1 MPKSWLRSKGDRR
14 KKRAKDEYFMGL
26 EPKSLNQS
34 MVRLQIEGGSYPN
47 QRQARTWLTVRQN
60 QLSQTIQ
67 RIHRFGGKILAVE
80 QVEVLSPLAID
91 ASPREDRGSSDSFE
105 SVENRESSS
114 DRQVD
119 RSSEPPES
127 PDPDPSDPPVI
138 PESRNSKPLA
148 VEKSTTRSPVYSL
161 FPGRKVNPS
170 RIKPVRRQH
179 LKPTKP
185 HQKPFRHR
193 QLSRAKQRRLFFR
206 SQPLKRGRR
215 RY

>member
-1 MPKSWLRSKGDRR
+1 
-14 KKRAKDEYFMGL
+14 MGL

-67 RIHRFGGKILAVE
+67 RIHRCGGKILAVE
-80 QVEVLSPLAID
+80 QVEVLSPLEID
-91 ASPREDRGSSDSFE
+91 ASPREDRRSSDSFE

-119 RSSEPPES
+119 RSSESPEPPES

-161 FPGRKVNPS
+161 LPRRKVNPS
-170 RIKPVRRQH
+170 QIKPVRRH
-179 LKPTKP
+179 RLKPRKL